1 MANLPEAVKNQWD
14 NIEGA
19 MVLTTVNSDG
29 LPNSVYVACVKKIA
43 DDKIVITDN
52 YFDKTRANIVAGSK
66 GSLLFITKDRKSFQV
81 KGSFEYLTNGP
92 IFDDMKNWV
101 REDLPKVAA
110 AVLNVEEVYSGAE
123 KLA

>member
-14 NIEGA
+14 NVEGA

-52 YFDKTRANIVAGSK
+52 YFDKTRANIAAGSK